1 MYVCAHIHVRTCVRI
16 RTQAQ
21 IHTHTHTHK
30 HTNTH
35 ACIRIHVRYTDSISY
50 LYYYVNFLLLYFRG
64 IPNLTPPPPPK
75 IHNKNNN
82 KLTLW
87 DRNIRYVDDFNCI
100 RNTERHIRTYVR
112 NIICSKNN
120 YENYEKLQHF
130 PQHLYVAIHQ
140 YV

>member
-1 MYVCAHIHVRTCVRI
+1 MYVRMCTHTCTYMCAYTYTRTN
-16 RTQAQ
+16 T
-21 IHTHTHTHK
+21 HTHTHTQTHK
-30 HTNTH
+30 HTRMH
-35 ACIRIHVRYTDSISY
+35 IHVRYTDSISY

-130 PQHLYVAIHQ
+130 PQHLYVRT
-140 YV
+140 